1 MSKIKAVI
9 FDMDGVLI
17 DAKEWHYE
25 ALNRALA
32 LFGYE
37 ISRYDHL
44 ITYDGLPTKKK
55 LEILSKERG
64 LPERLHPY
72 INMLKQKYT
81 IEHVHMDC
89 HPIFTHQYAL
99 SKLKTE
105 GYRLACASNSV
116 RNSIQLMMEQSD
128 LLQYL
133 EFFLSNQDVTTAK
146 PDPEI
151 YLKTIERLGLQPT
164 ECIVCEDNING
175 ILAAKRAGTYVLEIS
190 TVYDVNYDNIKN
202 FINKIEIGWTK

>member
-1 MSKIKAVI
+1 MNKIKAVI

-55 LEILSKERG
+55 LEMLSIERG

-81 IEHVHMDC
+81 IERVHMDC

-146 PDPEI
+146 PNPEI
-151 YLKTIERLGLQPT
+151 YLKTIERLGLQPA
-164 ECIVCEDNING
+164 ECIVCEDNKNG

-202 FINKIEIGWTK
+202 FINKIEIGEAK